1 MRGMGRNL
9 SCLLFLVIS
18 PEMKMANFSTWKS
31 LNYRAGG
38 GWLGGWCGVCV
49 CVCGG
54 GGGGGGDGISLTTV
68 HSDFSSFLLLSP
80 YKSILS
86 ITTKGGWLS
95 GRIVIIILLMYNQML
110 YDNKQ
115 STLCFEA
122 RRKCEVGFIHNQLAS
137 SYANVPQQ
145 LASSPSTVGFIT
157 RDFHALIS
165 RQHSQTNRRSLH
177 TLFLT
182 SKSQC
187 MQKIRSVDA
196 LLTTQN
202 VLSWSGRFG
211 GGHTG
216 WSRFISLTTVTL
228 SRFPCKTPIG
238 KVGTSQYTVVTR
250 KLA

>member
-1 MRGMGRNL
+1 M
-9 SCLLFLVIS
+9 V
-18 PEMKMANFSTWKS
+18 
-31 LNYRAGG
+31 AG
-38 GWLGGWCGVCV
+38 WVVVVVCV
-49 CVCGG
+49 CVCVCVCVGG
-54 GGGGGGDGISLTTV
+54 GGGGGGG
-68 HSDFSSFLLLSP
+68 
-80 YKSILS
+80 SILP

-122 RRKCEVGFIHNQLAS
+122 RRKCEVHNQLAS

>member
-38 GWLGGWCGVCV
+38 GWLGVWWWWV
-49 CVCGG
+49 GG
-54 GGGGGGDGISLTTV
+54 GGVISLTTV

-80 YKSILS
+80 YKSTLS

-216 WSRFISLTTVTL
+216 WSQLQLASSVSPLW
-228 SRFPCKTPIG
+228 PCRG
-238 KVGTSQYTVVTR
+238 SHV
-250 KLA
+250 KLP

>member
-1 MRGMGRNL
+1 
-9 SCLLFLVIS
+9 
-18 PEMKMANFSTWKS
+18 MKIIKLPS
-31 LNYRAGG
+31 G
-38 GWLGGWCGVCV
+38 GWVAGWVVVVCV
-49 CVCGG
+49 CVCVGGWVGG
-54 GGGGGGDGISLTTV
+54 GGISLTTV